1 MSHNTQKKIFVLE
14 GNIGAGKSTLLGI
27 LGKELSV
34 DVRFEPTDKWQ
45 SIGSGEN
52 LLDLFY
58 KDTPRWA
65 YTFQSYAFISR
76 IQMQMKDVA
85 AQSQHAV
92 QIFER
97 SVFCD
102 RFCFAKNCYESGLMS
117 KLEWD
122 IYQEWFSWLVGSYVT
137 KPDGFIYLKTSPE
150 KSYERLAKRNRSE
163 ESAIPLDYLKSLH
176 GKHEDW
182 LINKIEVP
190 SHLAEIPVLVLDCDN
205 EFEQDRDERA
215 RKVEAVR
222 SFVSGEN
229 SVIKS
234 YEKSYQMQGL

>member
-1 MSHNTQKKIFVLE
+1 MFVLE
-14 GNIGAGKSTLLGI
+14 GNIGAGKSTLLSI
-27 LGKELSV
+27 LGAALPV

-45 SIGSGEN
+45 SIGAGGN
-52 LLDLFY
+52 LLELFY

-76 IQMQMKDVA
+76 IQTQIKEVA
-85 AQSQHAV
+85 AQREHMV
-92 QIFER
+92 QVFER

-137 KPDGFIYLKTSPE
+137 KPDGFIYLRTSPE
-150 KSYERLAKRNRSE
+150 KSYERLVKRSRTE
-163 ESAIPLDYLKSLH
+163 EATIPLEYLKSLH
-176 GKHEDW
+176 AKHEDW

-190 SHLAEIPVLVLDCDN
+190 AHLAEIPVLVLDCDK
-205 EFEQDRDERA
+205 EFEQDANERA
-215 RKVEAVR
+215 RKIDEVR
-222 SFVSGEN
+222 AFIAPVQEYTHAASQLFQSHE
-229 SVIKS
+229 I
-234 YEKSYQMQGL
+234 